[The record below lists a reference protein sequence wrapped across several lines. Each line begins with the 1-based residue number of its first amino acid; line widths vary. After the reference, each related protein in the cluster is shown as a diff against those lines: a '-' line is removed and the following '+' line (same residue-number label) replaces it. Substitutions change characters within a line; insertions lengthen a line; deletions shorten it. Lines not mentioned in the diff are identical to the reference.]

1 MSIRQARLV
10 RARRV
15 AVALL
20 LLAAQGCSAMREIP
34 PGQYAEQ
41 ETRKQVRVTTRDGTT
56 LTFKPAHFSADSVW
70 GEQRVDRGAGTPEP
84 AQTVAFP
91 LDQVARLEEKRLDW
105 VRTGIVLGIAAVAG
119 IAAIIAN
126 QKNQTPPEQGPGRV
140 P

>member
-1 MSIRQARLV
+1 MSVRRARPV
-10 RARRV
+10 RAHR
-15 AVALL
+15 AAAALL
-20 LLAAQGCSAMREIP
+20 LLAAQGCSVMREIP
-34 PGQYAEQ
+34 PAQYAEQ

-70 GEQRVDRGAGTPEP
+70 GEHRVDRGAGAPAP

-91 LDQVARLEEKRLDW
+91 LDQVTRLEVKQLDW

-119 IAAIIAN
+119 IAAIVAN
-126 QKNQTPPEQGPGRV
+126 QKNQTPPDQGPGRV